1 MSLNIK
7 ALKALAKSLR
17 AATTHKCESCGK
29 QVQEDYL
36 INSLCGECNDT
47 KEEDDAFHAEMD
59 KSKLASLGRKISSLN
74 RQLRVIKL
82 ADFGA
87 DMRGDMQR
95 IHDEVNAPGYKAK
108 EQACEDFLNNWD
120 PGDLW
125 DEMFWTKDF
134 NAERAFEA
142 MKYAAEAEGVTLTDA
157 DTWNYEDRL
166 WQTYNESEKGLS

>member
-1 MSLNIK
+1 MYSQSTLN
-7 ALKALAKSLR
+7 
-17 AATTHKCESCGK
+17 
-29 QVQEDYL
+29 
-36 INSLCGECNDT
+36 
-47 KEEDDAFHAEMD
+47 
-59 KSKLASLGRKISSLN
+59 SLGRKISSLN